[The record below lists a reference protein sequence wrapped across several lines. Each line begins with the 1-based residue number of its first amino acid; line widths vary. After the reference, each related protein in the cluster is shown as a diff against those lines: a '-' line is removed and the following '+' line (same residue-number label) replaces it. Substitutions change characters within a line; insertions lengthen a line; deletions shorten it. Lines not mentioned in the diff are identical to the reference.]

1 MYRIVTT
8 ILISTRVFD
17 SFPTSVNER
26 HRWGCVIRRPLAPPS
41 ETERYSQSIG
51 SPGSLIVGPSSLAV
65 RCGVRMSP
73 ALEALMQA
81 DGTPPYPGK
90 GVMLEPF
97 VHQVG
102 GHSCVLRFG
111 DQTICK
117 PLIPREHQ
125 FYKSLPPEMRKFT
138 PQYRGVV
145 SVSFEEDE
153 EGNLCLIAYPLH
165 NEPENLENKD
175 PSSDCEPKSKM
186 IKWGNKK
193 TSSLLLENDNYS
205 KDWARQSTKENKSKS
220 YNSAE
225 AQQQAEVLC
234 YSLDQKQ
241 IKHNP
246 WSLKCHQ
253 QHLQRMKENS
263 KHRNQYKFILLEN
276 LTWRHA
282 VPCVLDLKMGTRQH
296 GDDASEEKK
305 ANQIRKCQQS
315 TSASIG
321 VRLCGMQVYQSD
333 SGQLM
338 FMNKYHGRKL
348 SLPGFKEALFQFF
361 HDGQR
366 LRRELLS
373 PVLWKLREMQETL
386 ESCESYRFYSSS
398 LLIIYDGEPPHTCAP
413 TRPRHR
419 GGEEGDDDEPS
430 DEEEEEEKE
439 GAFGFPRGSAAGSS
453 AGGSSS
459 GSSKGSA
466 GRLSRGGGG
475 EASSPAVDVRMID
488 FAHTTCRHYG
498 EDSVVHEGQDSGYIF
513 GLQNLI
519 TIISQLEEHSAD

>member
-1 MYRIVTT
+1 
-8 ILISTRVFD
+8 
-17 SFPTSVNER
+17 
-26 HRWGCVIRRPLAPPS
+26 
-41 ETERYSQSIG
+41 
-51 SPGSLIVGPSSLAV
+51 
-65 RCGVRMSP
+65 MSP

-81 DGTPPYPGK
+81 DGSPYPGK

-111 DQTICK
+111 EQTICK

-138 PQYRGVV
+138 PQYKGVV

-165 NEPENLENKD
+165 SEAGDLENKD
-175 PSSDCEPKSKM
+175 PSAECEPKSKM
-186 IKWGNKK
+186 LKWSNKK
-193 TSSLLLENDNYS
+193 LLPLLLENDNYS
-205 KDWARQSTKENKSKS
+205 KDRTRQIRKDDKIIS
-220 YNSAE
+220 YSRDE
-225 AQQQAEVLC
+225 VQQQQAEVLY
-234 YSLDQKQ
+234 YSLEKGNIVPQ

-276 LTWRHA
+276 LTWLYA

-315 TSASIG
+315 TSASVG

-338 FMNKYHGRKL
+338 FMNKYQGRKL
-348 SLPGFKEALFQFF
+348 TLTGFKEALFQFF
-361 HDGQR
+361 HNGRR

-373 PVLWKLREMQETL
+373 PVLRRLREMQAAL

-398 LLIIYDGEPPHTCAP
+398 LLIIYDGELPRTP

-419 GGEEGDDDEPS
+419 GGEDGDEDEPS
-430 DEEEEEEKE
+430 DEDEEEEED
-439 GAFGFPRGSAAGSS
+439 GAFGFPHSSSASGSAGM
-453 AGGSSS
+453 AGGSSNSS
-459 GSSKGSA
+459 GSRSS
-466 GRLSRGGGG
+466 LSTG
-475 EASSPAVDVRMID
+475 EMSSPAVDVRMID
-488 FAHTTCRHYG
+488 FAHTTCKHYG
-498 EDSVVHEGQDSGYIF
+498 EDSVVHEGQDSGFIF

-519 TIISQLEEHSAD
+519 TIISQLEDHSAD

>member
-1 MYRIVTT
+1 
-8 ILISTRVFD
+8 
-17 SFPTSVNER
+17 
-26 HRWGCVIRRPLAPPS
+26 
-41 ETERYSQSIG
+41 
-51 SPGSLIVGPSSLAV
+51 
-65 RCGVRMSP
+65 MSP
-73 ALEALMQA
+73 AIEAMQA
-81 DGTPPYPGK
+81 EQQHYSSK
-90 GVMLEPF
+90 GVLLEPF

-111 DQTICK
+111 EQTICK

-125 FYKSLPPEMRKFT
+125 FYKSLPAEMRTFT

-165 NEPENLENKD
+165 SEQGDLENMD
-175 PSSDCEPKSKM
+175 PTADLEPKHKVL
-186 IKWGNKK
+186 KWANKK
-193 TSSLLLENDNYS
+193 QSAVMLDNDNYS
-205 KDWARQSTKENKSKS
+205 KERPRHGRKDEKIKSHKR
-220 YNSAE
+220 E
-225 AQQQAEVLC
+225 EELERLQQADVLY
-234 YSLDQKQ
+234 YSLEKSNAVPQV
-241 IKHNP
+241 KHNP

-253 QHLQRMKENS
+253 QHLQRMKENA

-276 LTWRHA
+276 LTWRHT

-305 ANQIRKCQQS
+305 ATQIRKCQQS
-315 TSASIG
+315 TSATIG

-348 SLPGFKEALFQFF
+348 TLAGFKEALFQFF
-361 HDGQR
+361 HTGRR

-373 PVLWKLREMQETL
+373 PVLRRLRDMQAAL
-386 ESCESYRFYSSS
+386 EACESYRFYSSS
-398 LLIIYDGEPPHTCAP
+398 LLIIYDGESKRAR
-413 TRPRHR
+413 RPQLRN
-419 GGEEGDDDEPS
+419 GEEGEEDELS
-430 DEEEEEEKE
+430 EEEDEEDHSALTFPCS
-439 GAFGFPRGSAAGSS
+439 GAGAS
-453 AGGSSS
+453 GGAS
-459 GSSKGSA
+459 GSEGS
-466 GRLSRGGGG
+466 
-475 EASSPAVDVRMID
+475 PMVDVRMID

-519 TIISQLEEHSAD
+519 TIISQLEENSAD

>member
-1 MYRIVTT
+1 
-8 ILISTRVFD
+8 
-17 SFPTSVNER
+17 
-26 HRWGCVIRRPLAPPS
+26 
-41 ETERYSQSIG
+41 
-51 SPGSLIVGPSSLAV
+51 
-65 RCGVRMSP
+65 MSP
-73 ALEALMQA
+73 AVEAQA
-81 DGTPPYPGK
+81 QEAMDAEQKQKQQQQQQNQLKNQLQHQQCYMEK

-111 DQTICK
+111 EQTICK

-125 FYKSLPPEMRKFT
+125 FYKSLPAAMRKFT

-165 NEPENLENKD
+165 SDPAADLENKD
-175 PSSDCEPKSKM
+175 HSTDCEPKSKM
-186 IKWGNKK
+186 LKWGKMMA
-193 TSSLLLENDNYS
+193 SSLLVDSENYS
-205 KDWARQSTKENKSKS
+205 KDGRIRHSRKDKDKSVHMLP
-220 YNSAE
+220 E
-225 AQQQAEVLC
+225 DMELEWLQQAEVL
-234 YSLDQKQ
+234 YYRLEHSHSNAVPQL
-241 IKHNP
+241 KHNP

-253 QHLQRMKENS
+253 QHLQRMKENA

-276 LTWRHA
+276 LTWQHT

-305 ANQIRKCQQS
+305 AVQIRKCQQS

-333 SGQLM
+333 TGQLM

-348 SLPGFKEALFQFF
+348 TLPGFKEALFQFF
-361 HDGQR
+361 HSGRR

-373 PVLWKLREMQETL
+373 PVLSRLRDMQAAL
-386 ESCESYRFYSSS
+386 EGCESYRFYSSS
-398 LLIIYDGEPPHTCAP
+398 LLIIYDGSPHRKH
-413 TRPRHR
+413 TRRR
-419 GGEEGDDDEPS
+419 TEDGLSEEDEDDEEDEEVEAEPEM
-430 DEEEEEEKE
+430 EEEEEEE
-439 GAFGFPRGSAAGSS
+439 EDGEVAGALGFPHSPSTSSDGSSSCSSSSSSAGSS
-453 AGGSSS
+453 GMSQA
-459 GSSKGSA
+459 
-466 GRLSRGGGG
+466 RLSR
-475 EASSPAVDVRMID
+475 SDSRSPVVDVRMID
-488 FAHTTCRHYG
+488 FAHTTCRHYR

-519 TIISQLEEHSAD
+519 TIISELENHSTD

>member
-1 MYRIVTT
+1 
-8 ILISTRVFD
+8 
-17 SFPTSVNER
+17 
-26 HRWGCVIRRPLAPPS
+26 
-41 ETERYSQSIG
+41 
-51 SPGSLIVGPSSLAV
+51 
-65 RCGVRMSP
+65 MSP
-73 ALEALMQA
+73 AIEGMEPDQPVAL
-81 DGTPPYPGK
+81 GK
-90 GVMLEPF
+90 GVLLEPF

-111 DQTICK
+111 EQTICK

-125 FYKSLPPEMRKFT
+125 FYKSLPPAMRKFT

-165 NEPENLENKD
+165 SDLGDLENMD
-175 PSSDCEPKSKM
+175 PSSDLEPKNKM
-186 IKWGNKK
+186 KWSNKM
-193 TSSLLLENDNYS
+193 LMDNEGYS
-205 KDWARQSTKENKSKS
+205 KDRSRHTRKDKDKGLKREEELEWF
-220 YNSAE
+220 
-225 AQQQAEVLC
+225 QQAEVFYYRLER
-234 YSLDQKQ
+234 SNAAAPQL
-241 IKHNP
+241 KHNP

-253 QHLQRMKENS
+253 QHLQRMKENA

-276 LTWRHA
+276 LTWRHRM
-282 VPCVLDLKMGTRQH
+282 PCVLDLKMGTRQH

-305 ANQIRKCQQS
+305 AMQIRKCQQS

-348 SLPGFKEALFQFF
+348 TLVGFKEALFQFF
-361 HDGQR
+361 HDGRR

-373 PVLWKLREMQETL
+373 PVLRRLRDMQAVL
-386 ESCESYRFYSSS
+386 EACESYRFYSSS
-398 LLIIYDGEPPHTCAP
+398 LLIIYDGEPPCSRRSP
-413 TRPRHR
+413 EDRLSD
-419 GGEEGDDDEPS
+419 EEG
-430 DEEEEEEKE
+430 EEEEEEDDDE
-439 GAFGFPRGSAAGSS
+439 QQQGAFGFPHGAAGASGSGSS
-453 AGGSSS
+453 AASGGANCSS
-459 GSSKGSA
+459 GN
-466 GRLSRGGGG
+466 
-475 EASSPAVDVRMID
+475 SPVVDVRMID

-498 EDSVVHEGQDSGYIF
+498 EDSVVHEGQDTGYIF

>member
-1 MYRIVTT
+1 
-8 ILISTRVFD
+8 
-17 SFPTSVNER
+17 
-26 HRWGCVIRRPLAPPS
+26 
-41 ETERYSQSIG
+41 
-51 SPGSLIVGPSSLAV
+51 
-65 RCGVRMSP
+65 MSP
-73 ALEALMQA
+73 AVEAQA
-81 DGTPPYPGK
+81 QEQCYMEK

-111 DQTICK
+111 EQTICK

-125 FYKSLPPEMRKFT
+125 FYKSLPAAMRKFT

-153 EGNLCLIAYPLH
+153 EGNLCLIAYPIH
-165 NEPENLENKD
+165 SDPAGDLENKD
-175 PSSDCEPKSKM
+175 PSADCEPKSKM
-186 IKWGNKK
+186 LKWGNKMG
-193 TSSLLLENDNYS
+193 SSPLVDNDNYS
-205 KDWARQSTKENKSKS
+205 NDGRSRHSRKDKDKSK
-220 YNSAE
+220 E
-225 AQQQAEVLC
+225 EETTWLEWLQQAEVL
-234 YSLDQKQ
+234 YYRLERSHSNAVPQFT
-241 IKHNP
+241 HNP

-253 QHLQRMKENS
+253 QHLQRMKENA

-276 LTWRHA
+276 LTWRHN

-305 ANQIRKCQQS
+305 AMQIRKCQQS

-321 VRLCGMQVYQSD
+321 VRLCGMQVYQSY

-348 SLPGFKEALFQFF
+348 TLPGFKEALFQFF
-361 HDGQR
+361 HNGRR

-373 PVLWKLREMQETL
+373 PVLRRLREMQAAL
-386 ESCESYRFYSSS
+386 EACESYRFYSSS
-398 LLIIYDGEPPHTCAP
+398 LLIIYDGEPHQTHVRRR
-413 TRPRHR
+413 TEDSLSR
-419 GGEEGDDDEPS
+419 EEEDEVEEEEEIEE
-430 DEEEEEEKE
+430 DIVVVEEEEEEE
-439 GAFGFPRGSAAGSS
+439 DEVAGVSS
-453 AGGSSS
+453 GGSSS
-459 GSSKGSA
+459 STCGNPVKS
-466 GRLSRGGGG
+466 RRCLSR
-475 EASSPAVDVRMID
+475 SDPRSPVVDVRMID

-519 TIISQLEEHSAD
+519 TIISQLEDHSTD

>member
-1 MYRIVTT
+1 
-8 ILISTRVFD
+8 
-17 SFPTSVNER
+17 
-26 HRWGCVIRRPLAPPS
+26 
-41 ETERYSQSIG
+41 
-51 SPGSLIVGPSSLAV
+51 
-65 RCGVRMSP
+65 MSP

-81 DGTPPYPGK
+81 DGTPYPGK

-111 DQTICK
+111 EQTICK

-138 PQYRGVV
+138 PLYKGVV

-165 NEPENLENKD
+165 SETGDLENHD
-175 PSSDCEPKSKM
+175 PASDCEPKSKM
-186 IKWGNKK
+186 LKWSNKIEK
-193 TSSLLLENDNYS
+193 DNYS
-205 KDWARQSTKENKSKS
+205 KERSRHGRKEDKFMSFNRDDM
-220 YNSAE
+220 
-225 AQQQAEVLC
+225 QQHQQAEVL
-234 YSLDQKQ
+234 YLSLEKSNRVPQF
-241 IKHNP
+241 IHNP

-253 QHLQRMKENS
+253 QHLQRMKENA

-276 LTWRHA
+276 LTWRYA

-321 VRLCGMQVYQSD
+321 VRLCGMQVYQAD
-333 SGQLM
+333 LGHLM
-338 FMNKYHGRKL
+338 FINKYQGRKMTL
-348 SLPGFKEALFQFF
+348 AGFKDALYQFF
-361 HDGQR
+361 HDGLR

-373 PVLWKLREMQETL
+373 PVLRRLREMQAAL
-386 ESCESYRFYSSS
+386 EACESYRFYSSS
-398 LLIIYDGEPPHTCAP
+398 LLIIYDGQPPRPPA
-413 TRPRHR
+413 RPRHR
-419 GGEEGDDDEPS
+419 GGEEGDEDEQS
-430 DEEEEEEKE
+430 DEDEEEEEDDDEEEEE
-439 GAFGFPRGSAAGSS
+439 GAFSFSPSPSGGGGVSSVAGCG
-453 AGGSSS
+453 GGSSR
-459 GSSKGSA
+459 SSH
-466 GRLSRGGGG
+466 GGGG
-475 EASSPAVDVRMID
+475 EASGAAVDVRMID

-498 EDSVVHEGQDSGYIF
+498 EDSVVHEGQDSGFIF

-519 TIISQLEEHSAD
+519 TIISQLEGHSSD

>member
-1 MYRIVTT
+1 
-8 ILISTRVFD
+8 
-17 SFPTSVNER
+17 
-26 HRWGCVIRRPLAPPS
+26 
-41 ETERYSQSIG
+41 
-51 SPGSLIVGPSSLAV
+51 
-65 RCGVRMSP
+65 MSP

-81 DGTPPYPGK
+81 DGTPYSGK

-111 DQTICK
+111 EQTICK

-138 PQYRGVV
+138 PQYKGVV

-165 NEPENLENKD
+165 SESGDLENKD

-186 IKWGNKK
+186 LKWSNKK
-193 TSSLLLENDNYS
+193 QSPLLLDNDNYS
-205 KDWARQSTKENKSKS
+205 KERARHSRKEDKIMS
-220 YNSAE
+220 YNRDE
-225 AQQQAEVLC
+225 MQQQQQAEVL
-234 YSLDQKQ
+234 YFSLEKGNVVPQ

-253 QHLQRMKENS
+253 QHLQRMKENA
-263 KHRNQYKFILLEN
+263 KHRNQYN
-276 LTWRHA
+276 
-282 VPCVLDLKMGTRQH
+282 LKMGTRQH

-348 SLPGFKEALFQFF
+348 NLAGFKEALYQFF
-361 HDGQR
+361 HNGRR

-373 PVLWKLREMQETL
+373 PVLRRLREMQAAL
-386 ESCESYRFYSSS
+386 EACESYRFYSSS
-398 LLIIYDGEPPHTCAP
+398 LLIIYDGDPPRTP
-413 TRPRHR
+413 SRPRHR
-419 GGEEGDDDEPS
+419 GGEEGDEDEPS
-430 DEEEEEEKE
+430 DEEEEEEEEE
-439 GAFGFPRGSAAGSS
+439 GAFGFPRSSS
-453 AGGSSS
+453 AGGSASVAGGGS
-459 GSSKGSA
+459 NGGSSRS
-466 GRLSRGGGG
+466 SHSTG

-498 EDSVVHEGQDSGYIF
+498 EDSVVHEGQDSGFIF

-519 TIISQLEEHSAD
+519 TIISQLEDHSTD

>member
-1 MYRIVTT
+1 
-8 ILISTRVFD
+8 
-17 SFPTSVNER
+17 
-26 HRWGCVIRRPLAPPS
+26 
-41 ETERYSQSIG
+41 
-51 SPGSLIVGPSSLAV
+51 
-65 RCGVRMSP
+65 MSP
-73 ALEALMQA
+73 AVEAQA
-81 DGTPPYPGK
+81 QEAMDAEQKQKQKQQQQQQHQLQHQQCYMEK

-111 DQTICK
+111 EQTICK

-125 FYKSLPPEMRKFT
+125 FYKSLPAAMRKFT

-165 NEPENLENKD
+165 SDPAADLENKD
-175 PSSDCEPKSKM
+175 PSADCEPKSKM
-186 IKWGNKK
+186 LKWSKMM
-193 TSSLLLENDNYS
+193 TSSLLVESENYS
-205 KDWARQSTKENKSKS
+205 KDGRSRHSRKDKDKSVHMLQ
-220 YNSAE
+220 E
-225 AQQQAEVLC
+225 DVELEWLQQAEVL
-234 YSLDQKQ
+234 YYRLERSHSNAVPQL
-241 IKHNP
+241 KHNP

-253 QHLQRMKENS
+253 QHLQRMKENA

-276 LTWRHA
+276 LTWRHT

-305 ANQIRKCQQS
+305 AMQIRKCQQS

-333 SGQLM
+333 TGQLM

-348 SLPGFKEALFQFF
+348 TLPGFKEALFQFF
-361 HDGQR
+361 HSGQR

-373 PVLWKLREMQETL
+373 PVLRRLRDMQAAL
-386 ESCESYRFYSSS
+386 EACESYRFYSSS
-398 LLIIYDGEPPHTCAP
+398 LLIIYDGAHHRKHTRRRTEDGLSEEEEDEEDEDEDEEAEAEP
-413 TRPRHR
+413 
-419 GGEEGDDDEPS
+419 EM
-430 DEEEEEEKE
+430 EEEEEEE
-439 GAFGFPRGSAAGSS
+439 EAMGEVAGALGFPHSPSTSSDGSNSCSS
-453 AGGSSS
+453 SSSGGSSS
-459 GSSKGSA
+459 SSS
-466 GRLSRGGGG
+466 SGGGG
-475 EASSPAVDVRMID
+475 GGSSGVSPGCLSHSDPRSPVVDVRMID
-488 FAHTTCRHYG
+488 FAHTTCRHYR

-519 TIISQLEEHSAD
+519 TFISELENHSTD

>member
-1 MYRIVTT
+1 
-8 ILISTRVFD
+8 
-17 SFPTSVNER
+17 
-26 HRWGCVIRRPLAPPS
+26 
-41 ETERYSQSIG
+41 
-51 SPGSLIVGPSSLAV
+51 
-65 RCGVRMSP
+65 MSP
-73 ALEALMQA
+73 AAEAQA
-81 DGTPPYPGK
+81 QEAINAEQQQKQQQHKLQQNQLQHQQCYMEK

-111 DQTICK
+111 EQTICK

-125 FYKSLPPEMRKFT
+125 FYKSLPAAMRKFT

-165 NEPENLENKD
+165 SDPAGDLENKD
-175 PSSDCEPKSKM
+175 PSTDCEPKSKM
-186 IKWGNKK
+186 LKWGNKMA
-193 TSSLLLENDNYS
+193 SSLLVDNENYS
-205 KDWARQSTKENKSKS
+205 KDGRSHHSRKDKDKSGHKLQ
-220 YNSAE
+220 E
-225 AQQQAEVLC
+225 DVELEWLQPAEVL
-234 YSLDQKQ
+234 YYRLERSQSNAVPQ
-241 IKHNP
+241 HKHNP

-253 QHLQRMKENS
+253 QHLQRMKENA
-263 KHRNQYKFILLEN
+263 KHHNQYKFILLEN
-276 LTWRHA
+276 LTWRHT

-305 ANQIRKCQQS
+305 AMHIRKCQQS

-348 SLPGFKEALFQFF
+348 TLPGFKEALFQFF
-361 HDGQR
+361 HNGQR

-373 PVLWKLREMQETL
+373 PVLRRLREMQAAL
-386 ESCESYRFYSSS
+386 EACDSYRFYSSS
-398 LLIIYDGEPPHTCAP
+398 LLIIYDGEPHRMHA
-413 TRPRHR
+413 RRHAED
-419 GGEEGDDDEPS
+419 GLS
-430 DEEEEEEKE
+430 EEEEEEE
-439 GAFGFPRGSAAGSS
+439 EENEEETEDRGEEEDEEEEDEVAGALGFPHGPSTSSGSS
-453 AGGSSS
+453 SSSCSSSS
-459 GSSKGSA
+459 GSPGVGSRRP
-466 GRLSRGGGG
+466 GHSDPRSY
-475 EASSPAVDVRMID
+475 AVDVRMID
-488 FAHTTCRHYG
+488 FAHTTCRYYG

-519 TIISQLEEHSAD
+519 TIISQLEDHSTD

>member
-1 MYRIVTT
+1 
-8 ILISTRVFD
+8 
-17 SFPTSVNER
+17 
-26 HRWGCVIRRPLAPPS
+26 
-41 ETERYSQSIG
+41 
-51 SPGSLIVGPSSLAV
+51 
-65 RCGVRMSP
+65 MSP

-81 DGTPPYPGK
+81 DGTPYPGK

-111 DQTICK
+111 EQTICK

-138 PQYRGVV
+138 PQYKGVV

-165 NEPENLENKD
+165 SESGDLENKD
-175 PSSDCEPKSKM
+175 PSADCEPKSKM
-186 IKWGNKK
+186 VKWSNKK
-193 TSSLLLENDNYS
+193 QSPLLLENDNYS
-205 KDWARQSTKENKSKS
+205 KDRARHSRKEDKIMS
-220 YNSAE
+220 YNRDE
-225 AQQQAEVLC
+225 MQQQQQQQAEVL
-234 YSLDQKQ
+234 YFSLEKGNVVPQ

-253 QHLQRMKENS
+253 QHLQRMKENA

-276 LTWRHA
+276 LTWRYT

-348 SLPGFKEALFQFF
+348 TLAGFKEALYQFF
-361 HDGQR
+361 HNGRR

-373 PVLWKLREMQETL
+373 PVLRRLREMQAAL
-386 ESCESYRFYSSS
+386 EACESYRFYSSS
-398 LLIIYDGEPPHTCAP
+398 LLIIYDGDPPRTP

-419 GGEEGDDDEPS
+419 GGEEGDEDEPS
-430 DEEEEEEKE
+430 DEEEEEDEEEE
-439 GAFGFPRGSAAGSS
+439 GAFGFPRSSS
-453 AGGSSS
+453 AGGSASVAGGSSNS
-459 GSSKGSA
+459 GSSRS
-466 GRLSRGGGG
+466 SHSTG

-498 EDSVVHEGQDSGYIF
+498 EDSVVHEGQDSGFIF

-519 TIISQLEEHSAD
+519 TIISQLEDHSTD